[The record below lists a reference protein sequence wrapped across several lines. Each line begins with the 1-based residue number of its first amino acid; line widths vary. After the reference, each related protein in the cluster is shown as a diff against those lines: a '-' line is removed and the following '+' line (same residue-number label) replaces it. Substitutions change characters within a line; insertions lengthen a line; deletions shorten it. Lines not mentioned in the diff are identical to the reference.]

1 MKKKKQIFTD
11 MAIPNLMI
19 DYSKIPV
26 EEWSRSLNIKWSY
39 DLDSLVFNP
48 YREEKFYEE
57 DTNFLIGVVKMNELF
72 NSINKSHQL
81 KGSDIW
87 KYRDK
92 DKINRAIDFWK
103 KGGKMTPPLIDTLY
117 NFLKSSKLPFMSFKN
132 EIALRA
138 GFHRFSVCC
147 LVELQ
152 ELPVVAPYASKGE
165 IEEML
170 KTIRWV

>member
-1 MKKKKQIFTD
+1 
-11 MAIPNLMI
+11 MI

-26 EEWSRSLNIKWSY
+26 KEWAKLLDIKWSY
-39 DLDSLVFNP
+39 DLDKLVFNP
-48 YREEKFYEE
+48 YREEKFNEE
-57 DTNFLIGVVKMNELF
+57 NANFIIGIVKMDELF

-81 KGSDIW
+81 KGNDIW

-92 DKINRAIDFWK
+92 DKINRVIDFWK

-117 NFLKSSKLPFMSFKN
+117 NFLKSSKLPLISFKN

-147 LVELQ
+147 LIKLQ
-152 ELPVVAPYASKGE
+152 ELPVVMPYASKKDVEE
-165 IEEML
+165 IL